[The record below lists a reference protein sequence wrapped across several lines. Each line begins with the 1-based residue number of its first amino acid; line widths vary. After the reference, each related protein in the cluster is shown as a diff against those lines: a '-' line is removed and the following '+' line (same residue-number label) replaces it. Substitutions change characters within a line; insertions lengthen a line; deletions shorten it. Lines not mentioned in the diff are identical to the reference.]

1 MINFWPTP
9 KLDDYLNLQNR
20 VEARMAL
27 VDVTATGDGR
37 PVAGRRASDGGDA
50 EAKQRE
56 NAQMELGFR
65 DAQLRRLRD
74 EVLDLDDLDD
84 GVCLSD
90 FSLDDFL
97 AQLMNYLQQNREELE
112 ATPLGVYAITDCA
125 RQLSIHTAGAAAPGV
140 IFCLRQ
146 KNWRKDTQI
155 HNPLKA
161 YYLIYVRDDG
171 EVRYNYM
178 HAKQTLELFAELA
191 REQSKP
197 LLNLCDAFDRE
208 TDNGRNMK
216 KYDDLLSEAFSA
228 INKRFNRQ
236 KIGNLRR
243 RDGVLPTK
251 SEQPREVSDF
261 ELITWLVI
269 KDGKSAM
276 KTAGKQDVGGGSI

>member
-1 MINFWPTP
+1 MGVRW
-9 KLDDYLNLQNR
+9 Q
-20 VEARMAL
+20 VS
-27 VDVTATGDGR
+27 
-37 PVAGRRASDGGDA
+37 RASDEGDA

-84 GVCLSD
+84 GVSLSD

-112 ATPLGVYAITDCA
+112 ATPLGVYAVTNCA
-125 RQLSIHTAGAAAPGV
+125 RQLSIHTAGAVAPGV

-161 YYLIYVRDDG
+161 YYLIYMRDDG

-178 HAKQTLELFAELA
+178 HAKQTLELFAELS

-228 INKRFNRQ
+228 INERFNRQ

-269 KDGKSAM
+269 KDGKSVYENSR
-276 KTAGKQDVGGGSI
+276 KTGCRRWFNVAIS